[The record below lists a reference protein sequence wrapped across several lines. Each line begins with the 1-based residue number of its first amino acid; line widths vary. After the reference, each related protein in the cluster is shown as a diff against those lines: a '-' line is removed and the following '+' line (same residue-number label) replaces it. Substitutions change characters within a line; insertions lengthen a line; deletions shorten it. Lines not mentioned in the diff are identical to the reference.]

1 MHELGHVVYADCE
14 CLFSMKIYTTLLR
27 DCTIAGE
34 LFAIDQTQVASRFF
48 TGLEFTADRVMFKTS
63 EWKSIL
69 NVFAKLSGGYGGE
82 KIDGELF
89 FKQLDDLDSKA
100 QAIITTGTMMT
111 NSHQPILERLKELKN
126 FRENHTTGNT

>member
-63 EWKSIL
+63 EWKSIITSSQSWRE
-69 NVFAKLSGGYGGE
+69 A
-82 KIDGELF
+82 IDGELF
-89 FKQLDDLDSKA
+89 FKQLDDLDSTA